1 MYCTIW
7 PGPASSG
14 LSDDASSAYHRFW
27 RRARTLGTISSSF
40 HTLALSMAAAYLAA
54 LTRPAPEAWSS
65 LVTRTA
71 LLVERAH
78 ELDGIVVLDA
88 NEEEALDFFEAI
100 VRENADLVFRGSI
113 EAGRSFEPLSY
124 LAV

>member
-1 MYCTIW
+1 
-7 PGPASSG
+7 
-14 LSDDASSAYHRFW
+14 
-27 RRARTLGTISSSF
+27 
-40 HTLALSMAAAYLAA
+40 MAAAYLAA

-71 LLVERAH
+71 LLVGRAH